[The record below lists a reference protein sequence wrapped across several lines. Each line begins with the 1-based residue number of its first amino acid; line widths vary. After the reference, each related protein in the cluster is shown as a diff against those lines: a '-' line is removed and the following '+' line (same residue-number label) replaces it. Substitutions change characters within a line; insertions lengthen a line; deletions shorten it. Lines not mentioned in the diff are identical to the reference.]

1 MKSSPYI
8 SICIPTYEMKGL
20 GVKYLEHSFEI
31 LKKQSFN
38 NFEVIISDHSKN
50 DAIKNLC
57 NKYKDYINIKYY
69 RNKKNI
75 GSSSS
80 NINNALKNASGKI
93 IKILFQDDF
102 LYNDK
107 SLEEIVNN
115 FNIKEDNW
123 MVTACEHSYDG
134 KTFFRK
140 FYPKYNKMI
149 FLGKNT
155 ISSPSVL
162 TIKNN
167 TKIFFDE
174 KLIWLMDCDYYK
186 RCYDNFG
193 QPKILNKINVVN
205 RVGDH
210 QVSNSLVNK
219 MTKIKETVYI
229 IIKNI
234 KIKQNIEIE
243 KATLV
248 AVSSIK
254 IKETI
259 KALKK
264 SMHGIKYKEVL
275 LISDEKPENL
285 PNNIKYKKCKRIN
298 SLDEYSF
305 FMLYELHKYIK
316 TEYAIIVQ
324 YDGYVI
330 NPKKWKNIFLE
341 YDYIGALWPKNMFFT
356 SEGKNIRVGNGGFS
370 LRSKKV
376 LSFFHKLKIPFDN
389 KGNKYLNEDGM
400 ICNYYRKKLE
410 NSGVKF
416 ANKKIASMWSR
427 ELFCDDYYRSD
438 SFGFHRYKNYKLQI
452 LKNLI
457 KKI

>member
-234 KIKQNIEIE
+234 K
-243 KATLV
+243 
-248 AVSSIK
+248 
-254 IKETI
+254 
-259 KALKK
+259 
-264 SMHGIKYKEVL
+264 
-275 LISDEKPENL
+275 
-285 PNNIKYKKCKRIN
+285 
-298 SLDEYSF
+298 
-305 FMLYELHKYIK
+305 
-316 TEYAIIVQ
+316 
-324 YDGYVI
+324 
-330 NPKKWKNIFLE
+330 
-341 YDYIGALWPKNMFFT
+341 
-356 SEGKNIRVGNGGFS
+356 
-370 LRSKKV
+370 
-376 LSFFHKLKIPFDN
+376 
-389 KGNKYLNEDGM
+389 
-400 ICNYYRKKLE
+400 
-410 NSGVKF
+410 
-416 ANKKIASMWSR
+416 
-427 ELFCDDYYRSD
+427 
-438 SFGFHRYKNYKLQI
+438 KNYTK
-452 LKNLI
+452 
-457 KKI
+457 